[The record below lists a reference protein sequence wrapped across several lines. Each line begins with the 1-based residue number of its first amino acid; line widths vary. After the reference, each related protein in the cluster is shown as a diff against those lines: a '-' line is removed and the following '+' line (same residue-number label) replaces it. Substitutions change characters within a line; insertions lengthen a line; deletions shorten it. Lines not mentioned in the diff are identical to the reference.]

1 MSYIGQTDSSL
12 KQRYSEHVRYIRQN
26 NSQSVYNLHTLQN
39 LREFVPISDTVSL
52 VQQANKSR
60 HMNVIEQYHVQEHK
74 HNKNLISEQN
84 PGEHKSFLIPVR
96 SAIMSQNHL
105 MVHLFLLS
113 HSVPLCQQTNNTEVY
128 YRQPESHLSQNIFT
142 YTTLLYIINV

>member
-84 PGEHKSFLIPVR
+84 PGEHKSFLIPLR
-96 SAIMSQNHL
+96 SAIMSQHHL
-105 MVHLFLLS
+105 MVPLPVVTLS
-113 HSVPLCQQTNNTEVY
+113 SHCQQTNNTEVC
-128 YRQPESHLSQNIFT
+128 YRQSESHLSQNIFT